1 MKLHQGPF
9 SLKWEAHHIEETPGV
24 MFRDIQHKGPFAHFS
39 HTHSF
44 SDTDD
49 GALLEDSIQF
59 ALPGQKFL
67 PSLATDHV
75 MKMLTQI
82 FTHREH
88 VLREDLRLHAR
99 CSQKTMRI
107 LISGASGVLGSALI
121 PLLTTGGHE
130 VWTLVRRPADSEKK
144 EIFWD
149 PVKGI
154 LDASTL
160 PELDGVIHLAGEY
173 IGLGRWSEEKK
184 RRVVESRTRGTD
196 LLARTIASLPKKP
209 GVFLSASAVGY
220 YGDCKDTLVTED
232 HPAGKDFISDV
243 CSAWEHAAA
252 PATEAGIRT
261 VIMRLG
267 VALTPRGGALERLLV
282 TDPFGFFRRFGDGN
296 QYISWMSIDD
306 MVSAML
312 HCIVTPELTG
322 PVNIA
327 APYPVTNRELLKT
340 LAMVTGRP
348 LLLHIPASS
357 LKIIYGQMATEILLS
372 GNQVSPEKLIDSGFR
387 FRHPT
392 LLEALRVLL
401 GKTEYSDTRKGQSR

>member
-130 VWTLVRRPADSEKK
+130 VWTLVRRPADSEKR
-144 EIFWD
+144 D
-149 PVKGI
+149 I
-154 LDASTL
+154 LGS
-160 PELDGVIHLAGEY
+160 G
-173 IGLGRWSEEKK
+173 K
-184 RRVVESRTRGTD
+184 RDSRRQHPTGTRRRYPSGWRVHW
-196 LLARTIASLPKKP
+196 P
-209 GVFLSASAVGY
+209 
-220 YGDCKDTLVTED
+220 
-232 HPAGKDFISDV
+232 
-243 CSAWEHAAA
+243 W
-252 PATEAGIRT
+252 
-261 VIMRLG
+261 
-267 VALTPRGGALERLLV
+267 
-282 TDPFGFFRRFGDGN
+282 
-296 QYISWMSIDD
+296 
-306 MVSAML
+306 
-312 HCIVTPELTG
+312 
-322 PVNIA
+322 
-327 APYPVTNRELLKT
+327 
-340 LAMVTGRP
+340 AMV
-348 LLLHIPASS
+348 
-357 LKIIYGQMATEILLS
+357 
-372 GNQVSPEKLIDSGFR
+372 
-387 FRHPT
+387 
-392 LLEALRVLL
+392 
-401 GKTEYSDTRKGQSR
+401 